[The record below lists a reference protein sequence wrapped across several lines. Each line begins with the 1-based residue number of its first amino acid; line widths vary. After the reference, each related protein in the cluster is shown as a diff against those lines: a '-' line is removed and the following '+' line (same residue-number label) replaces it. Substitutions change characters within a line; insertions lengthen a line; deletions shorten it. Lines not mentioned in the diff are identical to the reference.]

1 MTPDKS
7 KVYIVIP
14 AFNEG
19 KVIAKVIRKI
29 QKEGF
34 SNIIVI
40 DDGSLDDTYKIA
52 KNNNV
57 TVLKH
62 LINRGKGS
70 ATQTG
75 LEVAKRL
82 NAEIVV
88 TMDADG

>member
-34 SNIIVI
+34 SNIIAV
-40 DDGSLDDTYKIA
+40 SYTHLDVYK
-52 KNNNV
+52 
-57 TVLKH
+57 
-62 LINRGKGS
+62 R
-70 ATQTG
+70 Q
-75 LEVAKRL
+75 
-82 NAEIVV
+82 
-88 TMDADG
+88 